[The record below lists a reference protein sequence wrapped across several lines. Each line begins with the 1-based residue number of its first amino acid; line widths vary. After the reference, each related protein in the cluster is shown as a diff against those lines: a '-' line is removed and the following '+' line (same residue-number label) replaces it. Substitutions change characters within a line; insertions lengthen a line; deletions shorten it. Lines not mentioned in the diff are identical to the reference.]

1 MMKLKYTLLLWILFI
16 VVTSDKIYAQ
26 DSVKVKEPSFTYF
39 KIGVD
44 VANLISSPLSSSR
57 SNYEFQ
63 LEAYYKK
70 SLSWVIETGFG
81 SSSVKSEKLTYTSRN
96 QFIRLG
102 VDQTFFNKE
111 FKGDFDNAFVGVRYG
126 LSRVQRNAATY
137 FIEDA
142 IWGNQQGVID
152 ANKFTAHW
160 IELTGGFRMELVKH
174 VFAGWN
180 IRMKTLLNPKR
191 FEQLPPGY
199 MAGYGR
205 GDKNTA
211 FSYNLYV
218 LYGFGKRR

>member
-1 MMKLKYTLLLWILFI
+1 MMKLNYTLLLWMLGLVI
-16 VVTSDKIYAQ
+16 TGGNIYAQ
-26 DSVKVKEPSFTYF
+26 DSVKVKEPAFTYF

-44 VANLISSPLSSSR
+44 VANLITSPLSTSR

-70 SLSWVIETGFG
+70 SLSWIIETGFG
-81 SSSVKSEKLTYTSRN
+81 SSSVKSEKLIYTSRN
-96 QFIRLG
+96 QFVRLG
-102 VDQTFFNKE
+102 LDQTFFNKE

-152 ANKFTAHW
+152 ANKFAAHW
-160 IELTGGFRMELVKH
+160 IELTGGFRMELVKN

-199 MAGYGR
+199 LAGYGR

-211 FSYNLYV
+211 FSYNLYL